1 MQEQVGKNKHD
12 IEEIRN
18 ITLNLERFGV
28 KVVGE
33 ETSAADLPD
42 PATYGGSYGDAYL
55 IGEEPPFDMY
65 IFTQPSAG
73 ETDPKWFNIGPF
85 PAPGEQGPEGPEGPE
100 GPQGQSTKWRVGQ
113 VNPSILETDQQ
124 NDLYLNTSTGMV
136 YQFNGTL
143 WVPYASIRGP
153 EGPQGP
159 QGLQGPTGQRGP
171 AGPIGPI
178 GPAGSV
184 VEVIGVVD
192 TLGSLP
198 DPDDVPRNSAYVFD
212 DGVNKDLYIIVEEDN
227 ELSWYN
233 AGPFTG
239 VAGDDAGFGQ
249 VTASV
254 TPLGPDYTPTVNV
267 VTSGPN
273 TAKNIVFQFGLPVG
287 IDLSNV
293 EHPDAPS
300 TTKGYTQKVIED
312 KTLRR
317 VIKSLAELGFT
328 GADLPASVLDVIAA
342 MTGDYPD
349 TDLRISNETA
359 NEKISDAP
367 TSTGWLSI
375 RYGSES
381 LRPDVRWI
389 DNTTYDEY
397 VFAGAIGT
405 TPIWKKV
412 TTDADPGGVGYMPNL
427 LINPDFVVNQRGYAG
442 GDGPVSPYYGPDRWR
457 IQAVAP
463 DLDIFEVTLI
473 SGGGITVRSKTI
485 NYATFI
491 TQTIEKN
498 NAMRGSE
505 VTLSSKITVGGSTK
519 IYSFTATI
527 PNDDTYGV
535 ETEMFTE
542 GVGLRLIN
550 NPSGTF
556 SFRIIVNPSITAT
569 IHWAK
574 AELGAIAT
582 PFCAPDPAT
591 ELAKCKFYYR
601 VYRAGNNF
609 YEYALGQFVTTTQS
623 FVWLPIQEMR
633 TTPTLN
639 YGPSAG
645 SFTMRW
651 GTRLVDGNPSAY
663 LATVTGMSI
672 RAYGKDYIILQT
684 TTGAAMGDGELYG
697 VVALRSQDA
706 DSFIALDAE
715 IY

>member
-1 MQEQVGKNKHD
+1 MADKIYLNLQEQVGKNKHD
-12 IEEIRN
+12 IEEIKS

-33 ETSAADLPD
+33 EASASDLPD
-42 PATYGGSYGDAYL
+42 PTTYAGGYGDAYL
-55 IGEEPPFDMY
+55 IGEEAPFDMY

-85 PAPGEQGPEGPEGPE
+85 PAPGEQGPEGPEGPQ

-113 VNPSILETDQQ
+113 VNPSILDTDKA

-159 QGLQGPTGQRGP
+159 QGLQGETGQRGP
-171 AGPIGPI
+171 TGPIGPV

-239 VAGDDAGFGQ
+239 VAGAAAGFGQ
-249 VTASV
+249 VTAQV
-254 TPLGPDYTPTVNV
+254 TPLGPDDAPTASV

-273 TAKNIVFQFGLPVG
+273 TAKNIAFLFGMPVG
-287 IDLSNV
+287 IDLEN
-293 EHPDAPS
+293 HQNDPPS

-317 VIKSLAELGFT
+317 VIRHLGVLGF
-328 GADLPASVLDVIAA
+328 DEEELPASILDVIAA
-342 MTGDYPD
+342 MAGEYPN
-349 TDLRISNETA
+349 TDLRVSNETA

-397 VFAGAIGT
+397 VFAGATGT
-405 TPIWKKV
+405 TPIWHKI
-412 TTDADPGGVGYMPNL
+412 TTDADGGGGGYMPNL
-427 LINPDFVVNQRGYAG
+427 LINPDFKINQRGSASYAG
-442 GDGPVSPYYGPDRWR
+442 TSGDYTVDRWR
-457 IQAVAP
+457 RGLSSNAVT
-463 DLDIFEVTLI
+463 VTPNANGTIGVTTTGSTGSIYQTVEKALFGLGGKKVTFSVFDGTDVI
-473 SGGGITVRSKTI
+473 SCTGTVPSNDTLVNFASVTKNGITLVLT
-485 NYATFI
+485 NYTYLDASIKFE
-491 TQTIEKN
+491 QTN
-498 NAMRGSE
+498 
-505 VTLSSKITVGGSTK
+505 TTYTV
-519 IYSFTATI
+519 
-527 PNDDTYGV
+527 
-535 ETEMFTE
+535 
-542 GVGLRLIN
+542 
-550 NPSGTF
+550 
-556 SFRIIVNPSITAT
+556 
-569 IHWAK
+569 HWAK
-574 AELGAIAT
+574 LEIGEEAT
-582 PFCAPDPAT
+582 PFSPPDPAT
-591 ELAKCKFYYR
+591 ELEKCKRYYQK
-601 VYRAGNNF
+601 YKDENTNGICLLSINDSQQG
-609 YEYALGQFVTTTQS
+609 YAFIQFAV
-623 FVWLPIQEMR
+623 EMR
-633 TTPTLN
+633 TTPTTQVGGLWRM
-639 YGPSAG
+639 YALSRSSAPFYEVASIG
-645 SFTMRW
+645 SVTS
-651 GTRLVDGNPSAY
+651 TTQKAKLI
-663 LATVTGMSI
+663 VTGATADLKNTMC
-672 RAYGKDYIILQT
+672 Y
-684 TTGAAMGDGELYG
+684 LYG
-697 VVALRSQDA
+697 QYSSSA
-706 DSFIALDAE
+706 IAFDAE

>member
-1 MQEQVGKNKHD
+1 MADKIYLNLQEQVGKNKHD
-12 IEEIRN
+12 IEEIKS

-33 ETSAADLPD
+33 EASASDLPD
-42 PATYGGSYGDAYL
+42 PTTYAGGYGDAYL
-55 IGEEPPFDMY
+55 IGEEAPFDMY

-100 GPQGQSTKWRVGQ
+100 GPQGQSSKWRVGQ
-113 VNPSILETDQQ
+113 VNPSILDTDKA

-159 QGLQGPTGQRGP
+159 QGLQGETGQRGP
-171 AGPIGPI
+171 TGPIGPV

-227 ELSWYN
+227 ELTWYN

-239 VAGDDAGFGQ
+239 VAGDNAGFGQ
-249 VTASV
+249 VTAQV
-254 TPLGPDYTPTVNV
+254 TPLGPDDTPTASV

-273 TAKNIVFQFGLPVG
+273 TAKNMAFLFGLPVG
-287 IDLSNV
+287 IDLENHQN
-293 EHPDAPS
+293 ETPS

-317 VIKSLAELGFT
+317 VIKSLSELGFT
-328 GADLPASVLDVIAA
+328 GEDLPASILDVLAA
-342 MTGDYPD
+342 MAGEYPN
-349 TDLRISNETA
+349 TDLRVSNETA

-397 VFAGAIGT
+397 VFAGATGT
-405 TPIWKKV
+405 TPIWHKV
-412 TTDADPGGVGYMPNL
+412 TTDADGGGGGYMPNL
-427 LINPDFVVNQRGYAG
+427 LINPDFKINQEGSASYSGTGKYTVDQWMLPIANGGTVTPNAAGSITIAG
-442 GDGPVSPYYGPDRWR
+442 GGSLNYAILDQRVLKEDLVGKKCILSCYDGTDVISTGAFTVPSGSTSATIAQTSFQNNIRLQVDNETDGTTISVQIW
-457 IQAVAP
+457 VAP
-463 DLDIFEVTLI
+463 
-473 SGGGITVRSKTI
+473 SATVNIK
-485 NYATFI
+485 
-491 TQTIEKN
+491 
-498 NAMRGSE
+498 
-505 VTLSSKITVGGSTK
+505 
-519 IYSFTATI
+519 
-527 PNDDTYGV
+527 
-535 ETEMFTE
+535 
-542 GVGLRLIN
+542 
-550 NPSGTF
+550 
-556 SFRIIVNPSITAT
+556 
-569 IHWAK
+569 WAK
-574 AELGAIAT
+574 LELGEEAT
-582 PFCAPDPAT
+582 PFSPPDPAT
-591 ELAKCKFYYR
+591 ELEKCQRYFLKIPANGHLLTMGFSNYNGTIGRAYIAYPTTMRIAPTLTVSGNWQAIYYKR
-601 VYRAGNNF
+601 SSAPF
-609 YEYALGQFVTTTQS
+609 YEIASINASSSARCTNGCMLY
-623 FVWLPIQEMR
+623 I
-633 TTPTLN
+633 TLN
-639 YGPSAG
+639 SGESDAAFSLSGQYGIE
-645 SFTMRW
+645 
-651 GTRLVDGNPSAY
+651 Y
-663 LATVTGMSI
+663 L
-672 RAYGKDYIILQT
+672 KF
-684 TTGAAMGDGELYG
+684 
-697 VVALRSQDA
+697 DA
-706 DSFIALDAE
+706 R